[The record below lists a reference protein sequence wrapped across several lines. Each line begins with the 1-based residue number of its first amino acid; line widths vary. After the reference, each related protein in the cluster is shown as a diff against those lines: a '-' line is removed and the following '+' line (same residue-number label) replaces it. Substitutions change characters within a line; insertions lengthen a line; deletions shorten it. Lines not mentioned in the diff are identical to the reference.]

1 MSKNEDS
8 KCTPRILTRAI
19 ERMLPL
25 IKMGKNIDDGDFKR
39 NWKFAFK
46 QIKLKKPIRLLSRD
60 NKQTVVYKPGV

>member
-25 IKMGKNIDDGDFKR
+25 IEMGKNIDDDDFKR
-39 NWKFAFK
+39 
-46 QIKLKKPIRLLSRD
+46 KLEVHF
-60 NKQTVVYKPGV
+60 QTD